1 MILNYALN
9 TDTYFKEIYRF
20 GRHQKYDTRSYSYL
34 LTFNLLNFH
43 FPGYAGCLKI
53 FKVSLK
59 FHPFLKRITEKKT
72 KNKIQKN
79 PTPSSQCPDAQFFL
93 ELM

>member
-1 MILNYALN
+1 MHIL
-9 TDTYFKEIYRF
+9 KKISF
-20 GRHQKYDTRSYSYL
+20 GRHQKCHARSYSYL

-53 FKVSLK
+53 FKISLK
-59 FHPFLKRITEKKT
+59 FHPFLERVTEKKKIN
-72 KNKIQKN
+72 KNLSIISV
-79 PTPSSQCPDAQFFL
+79 TRYLVLL